1 MKLDRLQQLA
11 VGIGAIIF
19 GFLFV
24 EYFLLQADYATI
36 ERQEK
41 KIEEHNRNIEK
52 AKQIQ
57 REATALQEQMKH
69 LEDQLERLK
78 KVLPLEINKPRFIA
92 EVRRYANENGL
103 EIKKVSTNRVVPDD
117 IIYKHP
123 FTYEAVG
130 QYHDFGRFFAQISN
144 YSKIV
149 NVSGLSLAKQESESN
164 YPVVCQFIVTL
175 FTYREPTPEELKQ
188 QLDAKKKELK
198 NG

>member
-11 VGIGAIIF
+11 IGIGAIIF

-24 EYFLLQADYATI
+24 EYFLLQADYANI
-36 ERQEK
+36 AQLEK
-41 KIEEHNRNIEK
+41 KIQEHRRNIER

-57 REATALQEQMKH
+57 REATILQEQMKH

-78 KVLPLEINKPRFIA
+78 KVLPLEVNKPRFIA
-92 EVRRYANENGL
+92 EIRRYANENGL

-117 IIYKHP
+117 IIFKHP

-130 QYHDFGRFFAQISN
+130 KYHDFGRFFAQLSN

-149 NVSGLSLAKQESESN
+149 NVSGLSLSKQVDNSD

-175 FTYREPTPEELKQ
+175 YTYREPTPEELKN
-188 QLDAKKKELK
+188 QLEAKKKELK